1 MKRFLII
8 SMMCFMA
15 ISLCACGKTKENGTD
30 NKTELS
36 EVMDHGDEK
45 DITDDSKNTTEKGTE
60 KVESRSSDNLED
72 VDVIE
77 DTTEDASENV
87 TEATIEATTE
97 DKTYGATEDIAENAE
112 STSKKTENI
121 DSEAENESQKE
132 DDDTTLDP
140 FVGEYN
146 SYDVDEPDLEIQKN
160 ADGTYKIQ
168 IGIYRL
174 ISLDDCVGERT
185 EEGIAFLADR
195 GDKVFRGTITLEGD
209 IATVTFFGSDWLR
222 FAGVSEYKY
231 YKTSNIPNIYVPNY

>member
-1 MKRFLII
+1 
-8 SMMCFMA
+8 MA
-15 ISLCACGKTKENGTD
+15 VSLCACGKTKENNTD

-36 EVMDHGDEK
+36 EIMDHGDEK
-45 DITDDSKNTTEKGTE
+45 DITDDSKSTTEKGTE
-60 KVESRSSDNLED
+60 KVESRSSDDLED
-72 VDVIE
+72 VTE
-77 DTTEDASENV
+77 DTTEDATENV
-87 TEATIEATTE
+87 TKATIE
-97 DKTYGATEDIAENAE
+97 DKTNGATEAENTE
-112 STSKKTENI
+112 STSKKKEDI
-121 DSEAENESQKE
+121 DSETENESQK
-132 DDDTTLDP
+132 DDEDTTLDP

-174 ISLDDCVGERT
+174 TSLDVCVGDRT
-185 EEGIAFLADR
+185 EEGITFLADR

-209 IATVTFFGSDWLR
+209 IATVTFFGSDWMR